1 MAEVTRNIGKASK
14 ALKEGKTVAF
24 PTDTVFGLGTNA
36 FNEKAVLKIFKI
48 KKRGIKK
55 PLIINISN
63 IKMIKDITMI
73 DKSIYKMLKAFW
85 PGKVTFILNKKK
97 KVLKNVSGSTNTLAV
112 RIPDCKLTL
121 ELIKKAKCPIVS
133 TSANIEGEKEP
144 LRSYEIDPNLAKE
157 IDIILNRDDIKLSGV
172 PSTIVSLTD
181 AMPRIIRYGEDKIV
195 RKLIKYMIKFSY
207 RIK

>member
-1 MAEVTRNIGKASK
+1 
-14 ALKEGKTVAF
+14 
-24 PTDTVFGLGTNA
+24 
-36 FNEKAVLKIFKI
+36 
-48 KKRGIKK
+48 
-55 PLIINISN
+55 
-63 IKMIKDITMI
+63 MI